1 MTDGR
6 LTWQSSDR
14 RLDKGDETR
23 WCKLGD
29 VTHPAI
35 AHVLSSRRKGG
46 RWTVEFETPGGKPL
60 TTFLAPAAGSPGLD
74 TLNSLALLVQ
84 LGSALEAMHNLD
96 LFGLSVTPACI
107 YVHPDRTDPSY
118 TLVPLLLPG
127 DAARLLPEDYV
138 REGPDCV
145 LPYVAQERLRAQ
157 PVTPAADVYALGVLG
172 SQVLQ
177 PASMPTYANRADLI
191 HALVSGRLQ
200 AQVAPRGKGNAAGV
214 VRQCL
219 ARRPGRRPA
228 ASEARTGFA
237 AALREFLCQPC
248 EEARRLS
255 AKDLDAALQALSD
268 AMEDAILD
276 RNPLLHLTY
285 AELVAHKD
293 PEDQLPVIA
302 AGRAAVERVERL
314 FDEEQMADPMD
325 RYFTAN
331 VVASPEDAQLIARRA
346 YVLLGN
352 VYYQQG
358 LSQKAMEQYDRALK
372 VAGDEGQLLLGYAGM
387 LREAGR
393 PGEALSALERAER
406 VGVEDERLL
415 CLEKARAMERQG
427 MLEQAAE
434 AYTTALELGEDG
446 ATWTQ
451 IGKLYLAIGPGKRD
465 GALHAFGRAIE
476 LDPQQL
482 EASTHLADL
491 ALEQGNEDAAL
502 AALDSVRLPSSFQQ
516 VALPVWQRF
525 LEVTGTLMERTT
537 ERLRQNRSDPAVYRR
552 LGDLFLL
559 RAHLGDD
566 GEDLERYEQAS
577 GDYLRALLS
586 YQASLELN
594 PGQSE
599 IVDAIREIQV
609 PLTQEQKDL
618 EDRIKAKNVTPDVLN
633 RLALV
638 DWRLATFSAGSD
650 MPANR
655 RNAVALLKRAVEVL
669 DLSLQQDLDQA
680 RERKLFGALAEQL
693 RHLEGQS

>member
-1 MTDGR
+1 
-6 LTWQSSDR
+6 
-14 RLDKGDETR
+14 
-23 WCKLGD
+23 
-29 VTHPAI
+29 
-35 AHVLSSRRKGG
+35 
-46 RWTVEFETPGGKPL
+46 
-60 TTFLAPAAGSPGLD
+60 
-74 TLNSLALLVQ
+74 
-84 LGSALEAMHNLD
+84 
-96 LFGLSVTPACI
+96 
-107 YVHPDRTDPSY
+107 
-118 TLVPLLLPG
+118 
-127 DAARLLPEDYV
+127 
-138 REGPDCV
+138 
-145 LPYVAQERLRAQ
+145 
-157 PVTPAADVYALGVLG
+157 
-172 SQVLQ
+172 
-177 PASMPTYANRADLI
+177 
-191 HALVSGRLQ
+191 
-200 AQVAPRGKGNAAGV
+200 
-214 VRQCL
+214 
-219 ARRPGRRPA
+219 
-228 ASEARTGFA
+228 
-237 AALREFLCQPC
+237 
-248 EEARRLS
+248 
-255 AKDLDAALQALSD
+255 
-268 AMEDAILD
+268 
-276 RNPLLHLTY
+276 
-285 AELVAHKD
+285 
-293 PEDQLPVIA
+293 
-302 AGRAAVERVERL
+302 
-314 FDEEQMADPMD
+314 
-325 RYFTAN
+325 
-331 VVASPEDAQLIARRA
+331 
-346 YVLLGN
+346 
-352 VYYQQG
+352 
-358 LSQKAMEQYDRALK
+358 
-372 VAGDEGQLLLGYAGM
+372 
-387 LREAGR
+387 
-393 PGEALSALERAER
+393 
-406 VGVEDERLL
+406 VEDERLL